1 MLNNKYKNM
10 AKITTQMTWYT
21 SHAVCK
27 VWSWVR
33 SFSSKNNFD
42 YFIKKLDA
50 HYPID
55 TKDLKT
61 SFVEKV
67 VYEDDFERSVS
78 LRLGNVVIEYA
89 FSKAQKETNLIPL
102 FEYKPE
108 SEIIKSLIHMT
119 KKDHHNAS
127 VFTLAKHRK
136 EQDGTKYRK
145 SNS

>member
-27 VWSWVR
+27 VWAWVR

-50 HYPID
+50 HKPID
-55 TKDLKT
+55 AKDLKT

-78 LRLGNVVIEYA
+78 LRLGNVVVEYA
-89 FSKAQKETNLIPL
+89 FSKTQGETNLIPL

-108 SEIIKSLIHMT
+108 SEIIKTLLHMT
-119 KKDHHNAS
+119 KKAHHNAS

-136 EQDGTKYRK
+136 EQDGTKDRK